1 MIYFDLRRY
10 LPLLLFIGLAW
21 GKDLNLVSSDGKA
34 ITIKQAKY
42 GFSGEIFYLNGIK
55 YVLKDV
61 NQKKKII
68 KVKKVYRTAIGQLI
82 NYSKYQEI
90 PFDSIYT
97 FRYIEQSFNIIPMLI
112 GGGIGYYFL
121 SHPEP
126 GNFYVHPYWLV
137 YASFLPGLALSLV
150 PKFSEELIVGDG
162 DWSIKVK

>member
-1 MIYFDLRRY
+1 MRRY
-10 LPLLLFIGLAW
+10 LPLILFIGLAW
-21 GKDLNLVSSDGKA
+21 GEDLHLVSSNGKS

-68 KVKKVYRTAIGQLI
+68 KVKKVYRTAISQLI
-82 NYSKYQEI
+82 NYHKYQEL
-90 PFDSIYT
+90 PFDSIYA

-137 YASFLPGLALSLV
+137 SASFLLGLDLSLV
-150 PKFSEELIVGDG
+150 PRFSEKLIVGDG
-162 DWSIKVK
+162 EWSVKVK